1 MKKVYIYID
10 ESGTPALQTE
20 KAGGLPYMV
29 YCAFI
34 IEEQSIT
41 QAKEILSQAILQN
54 HIQQGY
60 IKSVNL
66 HDNADGYNKRINIL
80 NLLKPL
86 EHYVIA
92 LIIDKSKIDETSGLQ
107 YKQSYIKYF
116 QRMLSKQFLQ
126 RYDEFH
132 VVFDRLG
139 RKDFRDSL
147 VKYMHDNGIYG
158 RTLFYDNS
166 YKLADDITEEPLLQF
181 ADFYAGTINK
191 YFCQKYE
198 PNQAKYLH
206 ESFLKEKVTYEWF
219 PDESITLFAA
229 ENLFSERFD
238 RELYELSVQTAK
250 QYIDSHENGDVEGVE
265 LIKYILQ
272 ESSLN
277 PFRVISSKEIKHN
290 LQKRGIEIGD
300 PISKISSLRDNE
312 VVIISPQ
319 GKKGYKFP
327 TSEKELADF
336 YDRLR
341 DNVIP
346 QLRRCQTINNVLQEK
361 SIGKYGIL
369 KHEEYK
375 LLNKLCEVIGI
386 ERHINP

>member
-10 ESGTPALQTE
+10 ESGTPALEIE
-20 KAGGLPYMV
+20 KAGVLQYMV

-34 IEEQSIT
+34 IEEESISK
-41 QAKEILSQAILQN
+41 AREILSQAIQEN

-60 IKSVNL
+60 LKSVNL
-66 HDNADGYNKRINIL
+66 HDNADGYNKRIHIL
-80 NLLKPL
+80 NLLKTL
-86 EHYVIA
+86 DHHVMA
-92 LIIDKSKIDETSGLQ
+92 LVIDKSKIDETSGLQ

-116 QRMLSKQFLQ
+116 QRMLSKQFIQ

-132 VVFDRLG
+132 IVFDRLG
-139 RKDFRDSL
+139 RKDFQDSL
-147 VKYMHDNGIYG
+147 NKYMYDTGIVG
-158 RTLFYDNS
+158 RTLFTNNS
-166 YKLADDITEEPLLQF
+166 YTLADDVTEEPLLQW

-198 PNQAKYLH
+198 PNQAKYIH

-219 PDESITLFAA
+219 PYESITLVAA
-229 ENLFSERFD
+229 ENIFSEKFD
-238 RELYELSVQTAK
+238 RDLYDLSVQTAK
-250 QYIDSHENGDVEGVE
+250 QYIDLHENGDVEGVE

-300 PISKISSLRDNE
+300 PISKISSLRDHK

-336 YDRLR
+336 YDRLK

-346 QLRRCQTINNVLQEK
+346 QLQRCQTINDVLQEK
-361 SIGKYGIL
+361 SVGKYGVL
-369 KHEEYK
+369 KQEQYK
-375 LLNKLCEVIGI
+375 LLYRLCEVIGI
-386 ERHINP
+386 ERHIK